1 MADGVIQLWVMMT
14 GYMEKKKEEEEKK
27 DPGVAIRRDGC
38 SQL

>member
-14 GYMEKKKEEEEKK
+14 GYMEKKKKEEKK